1 MSILNGLKRAS
12 SWSLVAI
19 AFQHNVLGIH
29 RIPDDL
35 GMTPTIAP
43 TDSFILVNKL
53 TVRLYNVYERG
64 SIVLLHSP
72 SEPGKYLLRR
82 LVGIQGDW
90 ITSRSDHTAIEKIPQ
105 GRCWVETE
113 TETIPPPSSSPSS
126 SSSHAILEDSPSSLG
141 PVPLALMVGKAVLVA
156 WPPSRWFDSS
166 DLSDSHRFR
175 GRVVAR
181 GGYDDGGGS
190 GGWIRKIGGR
200 GW

>member
-1 MSILNGLKRAS
+1 MSIVNGLKRAS

-29 RIPDDL
+29 RIPDD
-35 GMTPTIAP
+35 GMTPPLAP

-72 SEPGKYLLRR
+72 SEPSKYLLRR
-82 LVGIQGDW
+82 LVGVQGDW

-113 TETIPPPSSSPSS
+113 TIPLSSSSS
-126 SSSHAILEDSPSSLG
+126 SSSHATLEDSPSCLG
-141 PVPLALMVGKAVLVA
+141 PVPLALVIGKAVLVA
-156 WPPSRWFDSS
+156 WPPSRWFESNGIMS
-166 DLSDSHRFR
+166 DNHRLR
-175 GRVVAR
+175 RRVIAR
-181 GGYDDGGGS
+181 GGYDDDGGGS
-190 GGWIRKIGGR
+190 DWSRRIGGR
-200 GW
+200 GR